1 MVVVGPRGRDWLAAM
16 LPALSG
22 CGGAASSDGSPPADA
37 PIVPAPEERAPLD
50 EVARER
56 LTMVEEQLMGRDV
69 KDPRVLKAMAT
80 VPRHEFVPADLRRY
94 AYDDRPLP
102 IGYDVTISQPYIVAI
117 MTELAEV
124 QKGERVLDVGTGS
137 GYQAAVLAALGAE
150 VWSVEIIREHAEAA
164 GKRLAQLGYDTVHV
178 RHGDGWQG
186 WQEHAPYDAIIVAAA
201 PDEVPQALIDQLA
214 IGGRLVIPVGTRWRQ
229 ELRVITRT
237 EEGTQERTVIPVLFV
252 PLVKDEPD

>member
-1 MVVVGPRGRDWLAAM
+1 MVLVGPRGRDWLAAM

-22 CGGAASSDGSPPADA
+22 CGGASTNGSPPADA
-37 PIVPAPEERAPLD
+37 PIVPLPDEGAPLG
-50 EVARER
+50 EHARAR
-56 LTMVEEQLMGRDV
+56 LEMVETQLMGRDV
-69 KDPRVLKAMAT
+69 KEPRVLKAMAS
-80 VPRHEFVPADLRRY
+80 VPRHEFVPADLHPY

-102 IGYDVTISQPYIVAI
+102 IGHDVTISQPYIVAL

-137 GYQAAVLAALGAE
+137 GYQAAVLAELGAD

-164 GKRLAQLGYDTVHV
+164 AARLHQLGYDNVHV

-186 WQEHAPYDAIIVAAA
+186 WPEHAPFDAIVVAAA
-201 PDEVPQALIDQLA
+201 PDEVLCALLDQLA
-214 IGGRLVIPVGTRWRQ
+214 IGGRLVIPVGTQYHQ

-237 EEGTQERTVIPVLFV
+237 REGTKERTVIPVLFV
-252 PLVKDEPD
+252 PLVKDD